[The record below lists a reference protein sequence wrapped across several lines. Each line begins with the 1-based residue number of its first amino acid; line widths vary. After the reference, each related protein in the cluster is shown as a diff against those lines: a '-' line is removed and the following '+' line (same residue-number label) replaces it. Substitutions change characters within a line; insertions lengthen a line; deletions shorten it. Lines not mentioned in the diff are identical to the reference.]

1 MSVSYGE
8 LLKKRALAFLES
20 AEVSLERGH
29 YDLVLFNVE
38 QSLQLYLKYLLYRRL
53 GDFPKTHS
61 LVRLL
66 KEVAKV
72 YSEEELRKLYE
83 QSLETLYLLE
93 EAYISSRH
101 VPRTYDREIAERVLE
116 FAKKAIEVFQCVES
130 RR

>member
-53 GDFPKTHS
+53 GDFP
-61 LVRLL
+61 
-66 KEVAKV
+66 
-72 YSEEELRKLYE
+72 
-83 QSLETLYLLE
+83 
-93 EAYISSRH
+93 ISSRY